1 MIDSPKRLAAA
12 ARNWVRKRDFYA
24 GVLVILIG
32 LVAAVKGPSYQLGTL
47 VEMGPG
53 FMPTAL
59 GIILVILGIVM
70 AGSALTI
77 PEGEDENILP
87 DHPQWLGWGL
97 ILAGPVAFIIL
108 GKIGGLIPATFG
120 CVFISA
126 LGDRT
131 ATLKGSLA
139 LASVVTL
146 FSVVVFFY
154 LLRVPMPLF
163 AWSIS

>member
-1 MIDSPKRLAAA
+1 
-12 ARNWVRKRDFYA
+12 
-24 GVLVILIG
+24 
-32 LVAAVKGPSYQLGTL
+32 
-47 VEMGPG
+47 
-53 FMPTAL
+53 
-59 GIILVILGIVM
+59 
-70 AGSALTI
+70 
-77 PEGEDENILP
+77 
-87 DHPQWLGWGL
+87 
-97 ILAGPVAFIIL
+97 
-108 GKIGGLIPATFG
+108 
-120 CVFISA
+120 